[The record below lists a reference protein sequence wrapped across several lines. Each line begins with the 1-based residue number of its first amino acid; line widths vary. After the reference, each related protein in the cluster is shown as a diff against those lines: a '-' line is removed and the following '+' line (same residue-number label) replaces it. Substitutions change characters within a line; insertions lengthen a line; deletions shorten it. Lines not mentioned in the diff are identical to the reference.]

1 MLYSANPAS
10 AEHRA
15 AYAAVEGLRKGGS
28 PWFLTW
34 GVVYEFLRVATHP
47 RVFTRPLTLGAALS
61 FIRHILESPS
71 LEVLRETDTH
81 FFQLAEV
88 TRLAPAILGNDLH
101 DAHVAAL
108 MREHNVRRILTADLG
123 FRRFE
128 NIEVIDP
135 VHA

>member
-10 AEHRA
+10 VEHRA

-34 GVVYEFLRVATHP
+34 GVVYEFLRVATHS

-81 FFQLAEV
+81 FFQLEEV
-88 TRLAPAILGNDLH
+88 TRSAPAISGNDLH
-101 DAHVAAL
+101 DAHMAAL
-108 MREHNVRRILTADLG
+108 MREHNVRRILTADRG
-123 FRRFE
+123 FKRFG
-128 NIEVIDP
+128 NVEVIDP
-135 VHA
+135 VHV